1 MDDLLDFVLE
11 VHGALRRWPGV
22 SALHRKARR
31 RLAVLEEQRIPR
43 LFGDRAV
50 DICTRR
56 QHAVLTPSSPTYP
69 GVRGPRD
76 QPVEG
81 RWPAWGRPH
90 ATVPAVIATHTGEQV
105 FYFGEDGLL
114 RRRDYTVDV
123 GAGALAAHY
132 AGGYKTFGELASPIR
147 HLLYRRSP
155 DAPEASLRCIPS
167 CPDRARPSYQETH
180 REAPSPLQPPAV
192 GDGILAAVKDE
203 EG

>member
-114 RRRDYTVDV
+114 RRMDYTVGV
-123 GAGALAAHY
+123 SALAAHTPV
-132 AGGYKTFGELASPIR
+132 AT
-147 HLLYRRSP
+147 
-155 DAPEASLRCIPS
+155 
-167 CPDRARPSYQETH
+167 RPS
-180 REAPSPLQPPAV
+180 ASWPSRSATCSTAAALMLRRRRCAVSPVVPTGLDPLTKRPTVKHHHHCSRQPLMM
-192 GDGILAAVKDE
+192 GY
-203 EG
+203 

>member
-1 MDDLLDFVLE
+1 MA
-11 VHGALRRWPGV
+11 GRQRA
-22 SALHRKARR
+22 HRKARR
-31 RLAVLEEQRIPR
+31 RLAILEEQRIPR

-56 QHAVLTPSSPTYP
+56 QHAVLTPSLRIYP

-76 QPVEG
+76 QPVGG

-90 ATVPAVIATHTGEQV
+90 ATFPAVIATYTAEQV

-114 RRRDYTVDV
+114 
-123 GAGALAAHY
+123 GHGLC
-132 AGGYKTFGELASPIR
+132 
-147 HLLYRRSP
+147 RRSP

-167 CPDRARPSYQETH
+167 CPDGARPSYQETH
-180 REAPSPLQPPAV
+180 REASSPLQPPAV
-192 GDGILAAVKDE
+192 NDGILTAVKGE